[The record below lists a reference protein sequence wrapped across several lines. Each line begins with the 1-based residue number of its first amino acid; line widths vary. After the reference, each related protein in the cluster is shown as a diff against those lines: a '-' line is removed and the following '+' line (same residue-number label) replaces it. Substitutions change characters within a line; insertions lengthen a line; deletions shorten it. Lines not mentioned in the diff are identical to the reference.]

1 MCLDGP
7 SNLRI
12 TASPD
17 NMVYTSGSAISL
29 SCSVESKPT
38 ASFYWTYNGN
48 PLNVYSSSYNLTD
61 TTQYRTGQYTCV
73 AQNEVT
79 HRYAAVTKNIR
90 IVGENTL
97 EICLST
103 FLMLDLVIFLSPI
116 HCCCLFI

>member
-17 NMVYTSGSAISL
+17 NMAYTSGSAISL

-48 PLNVYSSSYNLTD
+48 PLNVYSPSYNLTD
-61 TTQYRTGQYTCV
+61 TTENGTGLYACV

-79 HRYAAVTKNIR
+79 LRSATVTKTIR

-97 EICLST
+97 VIWLST

-116 HCCCLFI
+116 HCCLFI